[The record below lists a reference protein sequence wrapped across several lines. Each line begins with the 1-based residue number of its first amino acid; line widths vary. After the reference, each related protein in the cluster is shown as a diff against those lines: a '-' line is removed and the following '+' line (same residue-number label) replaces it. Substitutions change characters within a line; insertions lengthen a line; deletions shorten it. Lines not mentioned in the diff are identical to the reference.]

1 MTLILCVDDRGGL
14 LFNRRR
20 QSQDRLVRQDMLRL
34 CGEQPLAVSPY
45 TARQFSP
52 EDHLKVTQ
60 EPGEEDIFFL
70 EDLPPRPFLE
80 RAEKLVLYHWN
91 RVYPGDVHIV
101 LPPQGWR
108 LEEQVEFPGYSH
120 EKITRE
126 VYTDETPEHSSSVP
140 AFAGVHAALCLR
152 RDASGER

>member
-45 TARQFSP
+45 TARQFAP
-52 EDHLKVTQ
+52 EDRVKVVDQ
-60 EPGEEDIFFL
+60 PGEEDIFFL
-70 EDLPPRPFLE
+70 EDLPPQLFLE

-91 RVYPGDVHIV
+91 RAYPGDVHMV
-101 LPPQGWR
+101 LPPQGWN
-108 LEEQVEFPGYSH
+108 LEEQVEFPGHSH
-120 EKITRE
+120 ETITRE
-126 VYTDETPEHSSSVP
+126 VYS
-140 AFAGVHAALCLR
+140 R
-152 RDASGER
+152 